1 MQTIIRTIALMLVFC
16 GSVSVA
22 TAQCVTWVDS
32 PKKDQAENAHVAY
45 RNMVKSKT
53 AEDLAAMPDAE
64 FKDAFKNWQTA
75 YTIAP
80 AADGQRPFHYRDGRM
95 FYKAMIQKGAD
106 EAQKKEYTDMIF
118 KLYDEELECYPKY
131 EAFLLGR
138 KGSDMFYLSGYSKD
152 AIDVL
157 EQAIETGGNETE
169 YVVLAPLGKLLNYY
183 FKEEEIDNARVR
195 EMYDKAVKVA
205 DFNIENNQAL
215 AQYYQAG
222 KDNLESDILEFADE
236 IFDCAY
242 FKDLLIPKAEEN
254 RDSLDILR
262 YIVTKLKAQGCD
274 STDAD
279 IVRVQGM
286 YDDLYAQKKDE
297 FEAER
302 RRMNPM
308 YEGMEL
314 MKEEKYAEAVDAFQ
328 RGIDATDDDEKKA
341 QGYFY
346 MAQVQNAELRQ
357 YGAARQNANKAA
369 QLKSDWGKP
378 YILIGDIYGRMSS
391 GCGDAWEQR
400 LAVLAAI
407 DKYNYAKSIDSEVA
421 GDANRRI
428 ANYRESMPIKSEAFQ
443 RGLEEGA
450 RISVGCGIGETV
462 TLRF

>member
-1 MQTIIRTIALMLVFC
+1 MQTIIRTFALMLVFC

-22 TAQCVTWVDS
+22 TAQCVTWTDS
-32 PKKDQAENAHVAY
+32 PQKEQAENAHVAY
-45 RNMVKSKT
+45 RNMVKDKT
-53 AEDLAAMPDAE
+53 AEDLAALPEAE
-64 FKDAFKNWQTA
+64 FNDAFNNWKRA
-75 YTIAP
+75 YDIAP

-95 FYKAMIQKGAD
+95 FYKAMRSKATD
-106 EAQKKEYTDMIF
+106 EAKKQEYTDMIF
-118 KLYDEELECYPKY
+118 SLYDQELECYPKY

-183 FKEEEIDNARVR
+183 FKEDEIDNARVR

-205 DFNIENNQAL
+205 DYNIENNPTYST
-215 AQYYQAG
+215 YYQAG

-236 IFDCAY
+236 IFDCDY
-242 FKDLLIPKAEEN
+242 FKGLLLPKVEEN

-279 IVRVQGM
+279 IVRVQNI
-286 YDDLYAQKKDE
+286 YDELYAEKAE
-297 FEAER
+297 EYEAER
-302 RRMNPM
+302 IRLNPAYGASVA
-308 YEGMEL
+308 YE
-314 MKEEKYAEAVDAFQ
+314 EERFSDAVDLYE
-328 RGIDATDDDEKKA
+328 DAIAKTDDNEKKA
-341 QGYFY
+341 QYAY
-346 MAQVQNAELRQ
+346 QIAQIQLGKLGQ
-357 YGAARQNANKAA
+357 YSSARQNARRAA
-369 QLKSDWGKP
+369 ELNPGWGKP
-378 YILIGDIYGRMSS
+378 YILIGDLYGRMSS

-407 DKYNYAKSIDSEVA
+407 DKYNYAKSVDGEVA

-428 ANYRESMPIKSEAFQ
+428 ANYSSSMPIKSEAFQ

-450 RISVGCGIGETV
+450 RLSVGCGIGETV